1 MRYAI
6 GIDIGGT
13 KIASGIVNQHGDLI
27 QQEVIKSDPS
37 DREKMFSQVI
47 TCVER
52 LMNHSSIPFSEIDGI
67 GAGVPGKIDRDNGV
81 ALFQNNLPWQDF
93 PFVKRIQKQ
102 FKIECIVLDN
112 DVYMAAL
119 AEWKEAGLT
128 DELLVY
134 MTISTGISTSIIQAG
149 EFIRGA
155 GFAGEIGLVPVY
167 APYEANIWERLEKTA
182 SGPAMEQHA
191 NQRFE
196 TNSMTGETLF
206 HAYYDDDPIAVK
218 LIDDMASSLAQG
230 DYMIN
235 SLLDPY
241 MINSC
246 SYLYIY

>member
-1 MRYAI
+1 
-6 GIDIGGT
+6 
-13 KIASGIVNQHGDLI
+13 
-27 QQEVIKSDPS
+27 
-37 DREKMFSQVI
+37 
-47 TCVER
+47 
-52 LMNHSSIPFSEIDGI
+52 
-67 GAGVPGKIDRDNGV
+67 
-81 ALFQNNLPWQDF
+81 
-93 PFVKRIQKQ
+93 
-102 FKIECIVLDN
+102 
-112 DVYMAAL
+112 MAAL

-230 DYMIN
+230 VYMIN
-235 SLLDPY
+235 SLLDPDKIVFGGSVVTHNPPLIDLLKAKLNY
-241 MINSC
+241 YLIEEQKHILKAMEISELGNEQGMIGAGLSVFDT
-246 SYLYIY
+246 LHT